1 PGLARRARPGQASP
15 CRGGYLMDPLGVG
28 IVGCGNISDQ
38 YLRHL
43 VTFPDVQVLFC
54 ADIDTERAKAQA
66 AAYDV
71 PAAGSV
77 QQALEH
83 PGVELVVNLT
93 IPAAHAEVAS
103 AAIAVGK
110 HVWNEKPL
118 APDVASGCALL
129 GQARQAGLRIGCAPD
144 TVLGAGLQ
152 SARRLI
158 SAGAIGTPLSALTLL
173 QGPGPESWH
182 PDPEFLFAKG
192 AGPLFDLGPYYL
204 SVLATLFGPATRV
217 AAVGRRARDTRVIG
231 SGPRAGTEFTV
242 EVPTYISALAEY
254 AGGQAASL
262 LLSWDSPLGRSGF
275 VEITGTEATLSVP
288 DPNRFDGDLRVRRGR
303 ETEWTVIPSAGAAAG
318 RGTGVVDMAR
328 AIRRGE
334 PHRASG
340 EMALHVLEM
349 MTAIERSASGTGFEA
364 VESVFDVPAEL
375 DAEWDPHVRAT

>member
-1 PGLARRARPGQASP
+1 VA
-15 CRGGYLMDPLGVG
+15 PLGVG
-28 IVGCGNISDQ
+28 IIGCGNISGQ
-38 YLRHL
+38 YLKNL
-43 VTFPDVQVLFC
+43 VTFPDVQVVFC
-54 ADIDTERAKAQA
+54 ADLDSERAKAQA
-66 AAYDV
+66 AAFDI
-71 PAAGSV
+71 PGAGSV
-77 QQALEH
+77 QQALGH

-103 AAIAVGK
+103 AAIAAGK

-118 APDVASGCALL
+118 APDVAAGRALL
-129 GQARQAGLRIGCAPD
+129 DQARLAGVRVGAAPD

-152 SARRLI
+152 TARRLI
-158 SAGAIGTPLSALTLL
+158 SAGTIGTPVSALTLL

-204 SVLATLFGPATRV
+204 SVLATLFGPAV
-217 AAVGRRARDTRVIG
+217 AVTAVGRRARDTRVIG
-231 SGPRAGTEFTV
+231 SGPRAGTEFAV
-242 EVPTYISALAEY
+242 EVPTYMSALARY
-254 AGGQAASL
+254 AGGQAASML
-262 LLSWDSPLGRSGF
+262 FSWDSPLFRAGF
-275 VEITGTEATLSVP
+275 VEITGTEATLAVP
-288 DPNRFDGDLRVRRGR
+288 DPNRFDGDLRLLRAG

-349 MTAIERSASGTGFEA
+349 MTAIERSAARSA
-364 VESVFDVPAEL
+364 VEAIESAFDIPAQL
-375 DAEWDPHVRAT
+375 GQDWDPRVQAA

>member
-1 PGLARRARPGQASP
+1 
-15 CRGGYLMDPLGVG
+15 MDPLGVG
-28 IVGCGNISDQ
+28 IVGCGNISNQ

-43 VTFPDVQVLFC
+43 TTFPDVEVLFC

-77 QQALEH
+77 QQALGH

-103 AAIAVGK
+103 AAIAAGK

-118 APDVASGCALL
+118 APDVALGRALL
-129 GQARQAGLRIGCAPD
+129 DQARRAGLRVGCAPD

-158 SAGAIGTPLSALTLL
+158 SAGVIGTPVSALTLL
-173 QGPGPESWH
+173 QGPGPQSWH

-217 AAVGRRARDTRVIG
+217 AAVGRRARGTRVIG
-231 SGPRAGTEFTV
+231 SGPRAGTEFAV
-242 EVPTYISALAEY
+242 DVPTHIAALAEY

-262 LLSWDSPLGRSGF
+262 LFSWDSPLGRAGF

-288 DPNRFDGDLRVRRGR
+288 DPNRFDGDLRVRRAS
-303 ETEWTVIPSAGAAAG
+303 ETEWTVIPSAATEAATEAGTAAG
-318 RGTGVVDMAR
+318 RGIGVVDMAR

-340 EMALHVLEM
+340 EMALHILEM
-349 MTAIERSASGTGFEA
+349 MIAIERSASGTGFEA
-364 VESVFDVPAEL
+364 IESVFDVPAEL
-375 DAEWDPHVRAT
+375 DAAWDPHVRAT